1 MGTCKDFSCK
11 TYDLC
16 EVVFE
21 SEKEGFNDRIICEGF
36 KFSGKL
42 NAEAKKNSACYEGY
56 GWKLSNIEWEWE
68 LTAPCETDFFDK
80 RFKNQ
85 LCNKGGLTLT
95 AYVLDGCGD
104 DDWKPMESLTH
115 CIITEIGREYG
126 EGTTRTIKGVALH
139 HKIFDGSRSSGK
151 GGKGIVN
158 TLTNGINGSSLNDYL
173 SIANAVTNAPF
184 GVVSQ
189 ELWAIQEASKYIIN
203 SN

>member
-1 MGTCKDFSCK
+1 MSEINDMGACKDFSCK

-16 EVVFE
+16 EVVFQ

-139 HKIFDGSRSSGK
+139 HKIFDGSRSRNGWNLKLPNPILASPIVYGNPITASWAMGEVSEYISSITSSG
-151 GGKGIVN
+151 GGG
-158 TLTNGINGSSLNDYL
+158 GG
-173 SIANAVTNAPF
+173 AF
-184 GVVSQ
+184 
-189 ELWAIQEASKYIIN
+189 
-203 SN
+203 